1 MTDSQATQT
10 QNKTQLKGE
19 TYTLLL
25 SIIEAHFPIFA
36 FFTVAALG
44 ALHAYFYSLVVAA
57 VFLVFWFVIRG
68 RFVEL
73 KRTAAYKNLALT
85 SLFITSLFS
94 LIFLALQTTSPSHV
108 AIILFLQVLF
118 SYLFLGRKPGEV
130 LDKNHLIGVV
140 LMTFGAIIILFPN
153 KFTLNLGDG
162 LALLAAIIAP
172 FANLY
177 QKRARS
183 FVSSETILMV
193 RTLIALPFIYLL
205 AFYFESTPSWQMIQ
219 TQWLWI
225 LLTGGLVFF
234 ISKMLWVE
242 ALHLLPITKVNAL
255 YAFSPLLTILLAYWY
270 LDDVPT
276 WAQILGG
283 VPIVLGSYFIT
294 QKQLPIKR

>member
-1 MTDSQATQT
+1 MSDSQTIHT
-10 QNKTQLKGE
+10 RNKSQLKGE
-19 TYTLLL
+19 AYTLLL

-57 VFLVFWFVIRG
+57 VFLVFWFIMRG
-68 RFVEL
+68 KFVEL
-73 KRTAAYKNLALT
+73 KRTESYKHLALT

-130 LDKNHLIGVV
+130 LDKNHLFGVV
-140 LMTFGAIIILFPN
+140 LMTIGAIIILFPN
-153 KFTLNLGDG
+153 KLTLNLGDG

-205 AFYFESTPSWQMIQ
+205 ALYFEATPSWQMIQ
-219 TQWLWI
+219 AQWLWI
-225 LLTGGLVFF
+225 VLTGGLVFF

-270 LDDVPT
+270 LDDTPT

-294 QKQLPIKR
+294 QKQVPVKR